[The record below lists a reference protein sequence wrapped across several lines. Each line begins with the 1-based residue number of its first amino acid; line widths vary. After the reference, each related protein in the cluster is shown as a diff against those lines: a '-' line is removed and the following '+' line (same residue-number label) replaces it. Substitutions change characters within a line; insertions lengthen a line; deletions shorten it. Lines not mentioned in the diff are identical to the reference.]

1 MKRLLFP
8 VLAAC
13 LVLSALSVATATAAS
28 YRNLIAQDPMSPL
41 DVDTVIL
48 WIESDTAF
56 GETAG
61 VEYKIGSTYVKVLG
75 AFDVSGPAPANWRA
89 ELPPQP
95 AGTFVEYQLFT
106 RNEFAQDYGF
116 TGFNWNYLV
125 DAPVPTQQT
134 TFGVIKALYLAAR

>member
-1 MKRLLFP
+1 LLFP
-8 VLAAC
+8 LLAVF
-13 LVLSALSVATATAAS
+13 LILSVLPVAPVAAAT
-28 YRNLIAQDPMSPL
+28 YRNLIAQDPMSPTN
-41 DVDTVIL
+41 VDSVIL

-75 AFDVSGPAPANWRA
+75 AFDVSGPSPANWRV

-95 AGTFVEYQLFT
+95 AGTLVEYQLFT

-116 TGFNWNYLV
+116 TGFNWAYFV
-125 DAPVPTQQT
+125 DAPVPTRRT
-134 TFGVIKALYLAAR
+134 TFGAIKGQYLAAR